1 MSTRVFALIIGIDS
15 YKSGAIWNLHSCVED
30 AKRMKRWLMEGLK
43 VPKDQICVLL
53 DNHATKQRIED
64 AFTEHLVNNSS
75 IERGDALLIYFA
87 GHGSCLT
94 APQDWYQHH
103 SRTEIVEVL
112 CPYDHDTKSTEGRI
126 AGISSRSFN
135 AMIEELAT
143 SKGNNITVFL
153 DCCFS
158 PIQTTANI
166 LDRSITRWT
175 RTVKT
180 VPEDLYRGL
189 WPSARGRPLSS
200 KLGFLQPSGSYTLFA
215 ACSAGEK
222 AQEGKEGGRLTVS
235 FLHAVPDLPL
245 HRTSYVQLI
254 ERLLQQDGDVQKFL
268 CLGKHKNRI
277 LFNDVPFPPDT
288 SFSAVSLDSESGLM
302 EVDLGAIH
310 GVVEGTEFSLH
321 LHNHRCSRNPIIA
334 SLVAT
339 DVWPTR
345 CFTRIKSR
353 VSEVPK
359 SCWAKVTRWNNRRP
373 LRVYLKTTITS
384 FIRMWNL
391 RRKLPTKPG
400 SIPPR
405 NGVNVLTVKQE
416 DHADVSLTIGARGM
430 TIFEHHP
437 ILPGK
442 LKRVVKIQKN
452 DGLIVVDEVA
462 RFHLHLHR
470 KNADNPLRNLIE
482 MELYRLDPL
491 TWCKSSPNYF
501 KDGMATISYDK
512 DAIYQVTIHNN
523 STVDLWPYLVYMDPN
538 HYSISML
545 YHPDTSSKE
554 PPLPSH
560 GSLDIGS
567 GALGSEALSFALADH
582 NHMDS
587 AYLKLF
593 LSSDP
598 VSMNILEQDPMPRW
612 INQLYTPTVVRPT
625 SKTPIWDTS
634 LAPLIFMRHD
644 LGGKS

>member
-1 MSTRVFALIIGIDS
+1 MSTRVFALIIGIDT
-15 YKSGAIWNLHSCVED
+15 YKSATIWNLHSCVED
-30 AKRMKRWLMEGLK
+30 AKRMKRWLVEALK
-43 VPKDQICVLL
+43 VPKDQIFVLL

-64 AFTEHLVNNSS
+64 TFTENLINNSS

-103 SRTEIVEVL
+103 SRREIVEVL
-112 CPYDHDTKSTEGRI
+112 CPYDHDTKSTERRI
-126 AGISSRSFN
+126 PGISSRSFN
-135 AMIEELAT
+135 AMLEDLAA
-143 SKGNNITVFL
+143 SKGDNITVFL

-175 RTVKT
+175 RTIKT

-189 WPSARGRPLSS
+189 WPSARGRPLNS
-200 KLGFLQPSGSYTLFA
+200 KLGFLQPSGSYTLIA

-235 FLHAVPDLPL
+235 FLRAVPELPL

-254 ERLLQQDGDVQKFL
+254 DRLLQEDGGVQKYL
-268 CLGKHKNRI
+268 CLGKHKSRV
-277 LFNDVPFPPDT
+277 LFNDVPFSPDS

-302 EVDLGAIH
+302 KVDLGAIH
-310 GVVEGTEFSLH
+310 GVVEGSEFSLH
-321 LHNHRCSRNPIIA
+321 LHNHRCSPNPILA
-334 SLVAT
+334 SLVVI
-339 DVWPTR
+339 DVR
-345 CFTRIKSR
+345 SSHCFARITPR

-359 SCWAKVTRWNNRRP
+359 LSWANITRWNNHRP
-373 LRVYLKTTITS
+373 FRVYLKTTITT
-384 FIRMWNL
+384 FLRMWNL

-400 SIPPR
+400 RAPFR
-405 NGVNVLTVKQE
+405 NGVHVLRVEQE
-416 DHADVSLTIGARGM
+416 DHADVSLMVGARGM
-430 TIFEHHP
+430 TIIEHHP
-437 ILPGK
+437 ILSGK
-442 LKRVVKIQKN
+442 NNRVVKIQKN
-452 DGLIVVDEVA
+452 DSLVVVDEVA
-462 RFHLHLHR
+462 RFHMHLHR

-491 TWCKSSPNYF
+491 TWCKTSPNYL

-523 STVDLWPYLVYMDPN
+523 STVDLWPYLAYMDPN

-545 YHPDTSSKE
+545 YHPDSSSKE
-554 PPLPSH
+554 APLPSH

-567 GALGSEALSFALADH
+567 GTMGSEALSFALADH
-582 NHMDS
+582 NHLDS

-593 LSSDP
+593 LSSVP
-598 VSMNILEQDPMPRW
+598 VSMNVLEQDPMPRW
-612 INQLYTPTVVRPT
+612 VNQPHTSTVVQPST
-625 SKTPIWDTS
+625 KTHIWDTW
-634 LAPLIFMRHD
+634 LAPLVFMRHD
-644 LGGKS
+644 PGVS